1 MKHKERPTAT
11 LILCVII
18 GAVIFSEFT
27 PAVLFESDSLRKTS
41 NDDFARIK
49 GKQPQ
54 RWVIR
59 KDAIVKA
66 NFAMK
71 WGMNIVFGIG

>member
-27 PAVLFESDSLRKTS
+27 PAAYSERRRHPIPSEGAT
-41 NDDFARIK
+41 
-49 GKQPQ
+49 
-54 RWVIR
+54 
-59 KDAIVKA
+59 
-66 NFAMK
+66 
-71 WGMNIVFGIG
+71 